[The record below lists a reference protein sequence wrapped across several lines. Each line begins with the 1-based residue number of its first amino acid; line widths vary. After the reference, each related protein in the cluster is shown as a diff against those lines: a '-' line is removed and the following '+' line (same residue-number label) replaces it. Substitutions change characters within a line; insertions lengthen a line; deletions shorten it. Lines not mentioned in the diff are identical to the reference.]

1 MFKKKVPE
9 QPLEFIMLDQEDF
22 TCLVRGGVLHVGNL
36 RIALKDI
43 GFHVMDEAI
52 TKADNGIDHYKDH
65 VKVRNCIV

>member
-1 MFKKKVPE
+1 MFKKKVPNP
-9 QPLEFIMLDQEDF
+9 PLEFIMLDQEDF
-22 TCLVRGGVLHVGNL
+22 TCLVRGGVLHIGNL

>member
-22 TCLVRGGVLHVGNL
+22 TCLVRGGVLHVGSL

-43 GFHVMDEAI
+43 GFDVMDEAI